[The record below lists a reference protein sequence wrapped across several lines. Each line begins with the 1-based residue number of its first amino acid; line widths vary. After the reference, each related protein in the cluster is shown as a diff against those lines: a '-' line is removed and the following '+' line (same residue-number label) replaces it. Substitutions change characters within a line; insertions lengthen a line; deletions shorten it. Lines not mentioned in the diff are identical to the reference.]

1 MSAPVRVA
9 HVEQSLWLDGLTRD
23 MVVSGAL
30 DQYIMQGVV
39 TGAIVNPGCL
49 HATIRTS
56 TTYDAVIRDA
66 FDRRLS
72 REEAVLDLLLD
83 DVVRAA
89 DRFRPMF
96 DRTHGVHG
104 WVSLECT
111 ALLAG
116 NAGRMLATVQDLH
129 GRARRPNVL
138 FGIPGIQE
146 GLSATEEAIVAGIPV
161 NVGLL
166 FSAEQYIAAAD
177 AFLRGIER
185 RIAGSLPPNVAGA
198 ASIVLHQW
206 GGVRT
211 RRSGAASTNQLSLAI
226 AERTYRM
233 HRLLLS
239 SPRWQRVQEAG
250 VRPQRLLWMCGA
262 DEAPATLFTAP
273 ATVHAVPAH
282 RLKAIADLGI
292 HDITPA
298 DGGGCEAVLGSAM
311 RSGMDIPVE
320 AARLQ
325 ANGLHGLVMS
335 WKHLLAVMAR
345 KGAACT
351 AM

>member
-1 MSAPVRVA
+1 VSAPVTLA

-39 TGAIVNPGCL
+39 TGAIVSPGCL
-49 HATIRTS
+49 HAAIGTS

-72 REEAVLDLLLD
+72 REEALVELVLDD
-83 DVVRAA
+83 AVRAA
-89 DRFRPMF
+89 DLFRPMF

-104 WVSLECT
+104 WVSLEST
-111 ALLAG
+111 ALLTG
-116 NAGRMLATVQDLH
+116 NADRMLAIVQDLH
-129 GRARRPNVL
+129 VRARRPNVL

-146 GLSATEEAIVAGIPV
+146 GLSVAEGAIVAGIPV

-185 RIAGSLPPNVAGA
+185 RIAGGLPPNVAGA
-198 ASIVLHQW
+198 ASIVLHHW
-206 GGVRT
+206 DGLRT
-211 RRSGAASTNQLSLAI
+211 RDSGAASMNQLPHAI
-226 AERTYRM
+226 AERIYRM
-233 HRLLLS
+233 HRLLLN
-239 SPRWQRVQEAG
+239 SPRWQRAQEAG
-250 VRPQRLLWMCGA
+250 VRPQRLLWMYGA
-262 DEAPATLFTAP
+262 DEASVTLFTAP
-273 ATVHAVPAH
+273 AAVHAVPEH
-282 RLKAIADLGI
+282 RLKAVVDLGMN
-292 HDITPA
+292 DITRA
-298 DGGGCEAVLGSAM
+298 DDGNCEAVLGSAM
-311 RSGMDIPVE
+311 RSGIDIPLH

-325 ANGLHGLVMS
+325 ADGLHGLVMS
-335 WKHLLAVMAR
+335 WENLLAVMAR
-345 KGAACT
+345 KGAACA